1 MSSAPVPMIAPPGDI
16 ESLRAR
22 IDRIQGGRRRAKL
35 ALAFGIDPLDE
46 RLPEGGLSRGVTHE
60 IAGGGQNAGDGP
72 AAALFAA
79 GIAARTRGKVLWCL
93 SRPDLFAPALAQ
105 VGLAPDRVIYV
116 EAKDEKTVLACMEEG
131 LAHGGPV
138 VVVGEVA
145 RLSMTASRR
154 LNLAA
159 EKTGCL
165 AILLRRWSRPN
176 EAADVGRPTAAA
188 TRWRISASSAAPLP
202 VPGIGRARWR
212 VELIRCR
219 GGTTAD
225 LELEAC
231 DETGRL
237 AFPSDLSDRSA
248 APPAERALRR
258 ASA

>member
-1 MSSAPVPMIAPPGDI
+1 M
-16 ESLRAR
+16 RAR
-22 IDRIQGGRRRAKL
+22 IDTIQSGRRRTRS
-35 ALAFGIDPLDE
+35 ALAFGLAALDD
-46 RLPEGGLSRGVTHE
+46 RLPEGGLQRGVLHE
-60 IAGGGQNAGDGP
+60 IAGGGRGGGDGP

-116 EAKDEKTVLACMEEG
+116 EARDEKTVLAAMEEG
-131 LAHGGPV
+131 LAHGGPA

-165 AILLRRWSRPN
+165 GVCLRRWSRPN
-176 EAADVGRPTAAA
+176 DAGEFGRPTAAA
-188 TRWRISASSAAPLP
+188 TRWRISALAAAPLP
-202 VPGIGRARWR
+202 VPGVGRARWR
-212 VELIRCR
+212 VELVRSR
-219 GGTTAD
+219 GGGTFD

-237 AFPSDLSDRSA
+237 AVLSELSDRSA
-248 APPAERALRR
+248 APPAARPKRR

>member
-1 MSSAPVPMIAPPGDI
+1 MAVPMAIQ
-16 ESLRAR
+16 SLRAR
-22 IDRIQGGRRRAKL
+22 IDTIQSGRRRART
-35 ALAFGIDPLDE
+35 ALAFGIRPLDG
-46 RLPEGGLSRGVTHE
+46 RLPGGGLERGVLHE
-60 IAGGGQNAGDGP
+60 IAGGGSGAGDGP

-105 VGLAPDRVIYV
+105 VGLPPDRVIYV
-116 EAKDEKTVLACMEEG
+116 EAKDEKTVLSCMEEG
-131 LAHGGPV
+131 LAHGGPT
-138 VVVGEVA
+138 VVVGEAA

-176 EAADVGRPTAAA
+176 DAADFGRPTAAA
-188 TRWRISASSAAPLP
+188 TRWKISALPAAPLP
-202 VPGIGRARWR
+202 VPGVGRARWR
-212 VELIRCR
+212 VELIRSR
-219 GGTTAD
+219 GGETAD

-248 APPAERALRR
+248 APPAEPARRR
-258 ASA
+258 ARA

>member
-1 MSSAPVPMIAPPGDI
+1 MAAI
-16 ESLRAR
+16 ESLRTR
-22 IDRIQGGRRRAKL
+22 IDKIQSGKRRART
-35 ALAFGIDPLDE
+35 ALAFGVPALDG
-46 RLPEGGLSRGVTHE
+46 RLPEGGLARGVLHE
-60 IAGGGQNAGDGP
+60 IAGGGQGGGDGP

-79 GIAARTRGKVLWCL
+79 GIAARTKGKVLWCL

-116 EAKDEKTVLACMEEG
+116 EARDDKTVLACMEEG
-131 LAHGGPV
+131 LSHGGPV
-138 VVVGEVA
+138 VVVGETA

-159 EKTGCL
+159 EKTGSL
-165 AILLRRWSRPN
+165 AIMLRRWSRPN
-176 EAADVGRPTAAA
+176 EAAEFGRPTAAA
-188 TRWRISASSAAPLP
+188 TRWKISALPAAPLP
-202 VPGIGRARWR
+202 VPGVGRARWR
-212 VELIRCR
+212 IELLRCR
-219 GGTTAD
+219 GGETAD

-248 APPAERALRR
+248 APHLERTQRR